1 MTGSELAQTPTTLP
15 STSTAGLQFPNI
27 LLALIVFISFVAF
40 VVVLFLPERTDEERG
55 RVRTIGLAA
64 SGLQFL
70 LTAIFGMLVQIG
82 LAEGGGLSS
91 ANEEKV
97 TWTHSF
103 SFTSTYHLTADGISL
118 TLLVFCTLLFV
129 CVFFH
134 SWKVR
139 EHVRFYVGLM
149 LLLETSVT
157 GVLCSADYVL
167 FVLFWGMQVLPLYLL
182 LRVFGGPAR
191 ARAAGRYLAFALT
204 SLGLLTTAVILVVAR
219 AGQHTSD
226 ITSDF
231 QTLLGPV
238 QAAGFWLTFAAFA
251 IAVGVFP
258 VHRWRIDAQS
268 EAASGVAAV
277 IASMMTTIGAY
288 GLIRIT
294 IGQFPGAAHQYS
306 LVVVG
311 LAVVGAVWG
320 GLGALAQDDL
330 RRFIGYSSLAQ
341 LSLVLLGI
349 GAETSVAL
357 EGAVLL
363 LVAHGLAVTMLTLL
377 SGSLEERTRTR
388 SLRGYGGLV
397 AQAPRLAGF
406 WMFAVFTAIGV
417 PLLAGFVAEFMLF
430 SGAFPAHRI
439 AAAVVM
445 ASLAVTTGGLV
456 WTAHRIFFGTAKET
470 LSRVRD
476 VSTLELA
483 YLLPLAAM
491 VLLFG
496 IRPGAVTPV
505 LTNGV
510 IQITTR
516 LSGG

>member
-1 MTGSELAQTPTTLP
+1 MLAQTPTTP
-15 STSTAGLQFPNI
+15 TTATSGLQFPNI
-27 LLALIVFISFVAF
+27 LLALIVFISFIGF
-40 VVVLFLPERTDEERG
+40 LVVMFLPDRTDEERG

-64 SGLQFL
+64 SGLQFFL
-70 LTAIFGMLVQIG
+70 AAIFGMLVQVG
-82 LAEGGGLSS
+82 LAEGGGVSS
-91 ANEEKV
+91 ANEENYN
-97 TWTHSF
+97 WTHSF
-103 SFTSTYHLTADGISL
+103 SFTSTYHLAADGISL
-118 TLLVFCTLLFV
+118 TLLVLCTLLFV

-139 EHVRFYVGLM
+139 EHVRLYIALM
-149 LLLETSVT
+149 LLLETSVN
-157 GVLCSADYVL
+157 GVLCSGDYVL
-167 FVLFWGMQVLPLYLL
+167 FLIFWGMQILPLYLM

-191 ARAAGRYLAFALT
+191 ARAAGRYLAFSLT
-204 SLGLLTTAVILVVAR
+204 SLGLLAGAVILVVAR

-226 ITSDF
+226 ITGDF
-231 QTLLGPV
+231 HALLGPV
-238 QAAGFWLTFAAFA
+238 QAAGFWLSFAAFA
-251 IAVGVFP
+251 IAFGVFP

-268 EAASGVAAV
+268 EAAPGVAAV
-277 IASMMTTIGAY
+277 ISSMVTTLGAY
-288 GLIRIT
+288 GMIRIGL
-294 IGQFPGAAHQYS
+294 GQFPGAAHQYS
-306 LVVVG
+306 LVMVG

-320 GLGALAQDDL
+320 GLGALAQDDV

-349 GAETSVAL
+349 GAHTSVAL

-363 LVAHGLAVTMLTLL
+363 LVAHGVAVTMLTLL

-397 AQAPRLAGF
+397 AQVPRLAGF

-439 AAAVVM
+439 ATAVVM

-456 WTAHRIFFGTAKET
+456 WTAHRIFFGPVRET

-476 VSTLELA
+476 ASTLELA
-483 YLLPLAAM
+483 YLLPLVAL

-516 LSGG
+516 LAGG